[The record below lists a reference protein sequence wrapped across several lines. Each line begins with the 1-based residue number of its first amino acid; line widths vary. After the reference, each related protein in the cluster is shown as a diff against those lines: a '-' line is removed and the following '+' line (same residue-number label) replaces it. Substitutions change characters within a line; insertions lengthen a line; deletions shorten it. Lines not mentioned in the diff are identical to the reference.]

1 MATGG
6 VGGGGAGGGGGGGQ
20 GGYGDTTYTKVFVGG
35 LAWETQRDTMR
46 RHFEQ
51 FGDILEAVVITDKNT
66 GRSKGYGFVTF
77 RDAEAARRACLD
89 ATPIIDGRRANCN
102 LASLGNNRN
111 RPHSQHGNFG
121 RPMAL
126 NPAGPQAGGPGYTG
140 APSFPQTS
148 PPFAAYPQQ
157 GFATYPQYAGYP
169 QYPPDY
175 TGFSQNIYSPY
186 GGPQFPAQ
194 VYGPG
199 SIGNPAATG
208 LYPYSGFTQP
218 LQGGPGY
225 AAPQAYTG
233 VQGVQGP
240 LMQYGS
246 PAGVTPTITSIGQQY
261 PGAIPLPTASPPAG
275 VAPSI
280 ATGGVGGGTG
290 PSAQFGVATPAQ
302 QQFSAGGVPEQSSG

>member
-1 MATGG
+1 MAAGG
-6 VGGGGAGGGGGGGQ
+6 AGGGAGGGGGGGGQ

-77 RDAEAARRACLD
+77 RDAEAARRACAD

-102 LASLGNNRN
+102 LASLGNRN
-111 RPHSQHGNFG
+111 RPHGQHGNRF
-121 RPMAL
+121 RPMTPF
-126 NPAGPQAGGPGYTG
+126 PAGPQAGGPGYTG
-140 APSFPQTS
+140 APSFPQAGA
-148 PPFAAYPQQ
+148 PFTAYPQQ
-157 GFATYPQYAGYP
+157 GFTTYPQYAGYP

-175 TGFSQNIYSPY
+175 TGYPQNLYSPY
-186 GGPQFPAQ
+186 GGPQFPVQA
-194 VYGPG
+194 YGPG
-199 SIGNPAATG
+199 SIANPATG

-225 AAPQAYTG
+225 ASPQAYTG
-233 VQGVQGP
+233 VQGPP

-246 PAGVTPTITSIGQQY
+246 PAGVTPITSMAQQY
-261 PGAIPLPTASPPAG
+261 PGTMTIPTASPSPG
-275 VAPSI
+275 VAPTI
-280 ATGGVGGGTG
+280 ATAGVGGPG
-290 PSAQFGVATPAQ
+290 PTQQFAVATPTQ
-302 QQFSAGGVPEQSSG
+302 QQFSTGGVPEQPSG